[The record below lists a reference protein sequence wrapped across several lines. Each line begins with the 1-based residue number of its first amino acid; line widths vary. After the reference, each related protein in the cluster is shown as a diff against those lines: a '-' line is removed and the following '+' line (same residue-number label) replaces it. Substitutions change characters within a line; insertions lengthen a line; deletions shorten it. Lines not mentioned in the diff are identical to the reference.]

1 MSFGNLD
8 SKDLIVCM
16 SSITSS
22 LLMLLF
28 FLHFAKKHMYAITR
42 NTMHANS
49 TTLAMIA
56 IVFHDR
62 QKLILLQTDFVF
74 AVKSSDSKCSM
85 C

>member
-1 MSFGNLD
+1 
-8 SKDLIVCM
+8 
-16 SSITSS
+16 
-22 LLMLLF
+22 
-28 FLHFAKKHMYAITR
+28 MYAITG

-74 AVKSSDSKCSM
+74 AVNSSDSKCSM